1 MSEFGINA
9 ILRGVVLIAR
19 DRGIPEDQIKSTIEN
34 FGGEQQIEL
43 YDRVDPP
50 AGAAGAGGPAPS
62 IAQAGGR
69 RKRKTRRSKAKRSR
83 RASKKRK

>member
-19 DRGIPEDQIKSTIEN
+19 DRGIPEDQIKYTIEH
-34 FGGEQQIEL
+34 FGPGPDPQIEL

-50 AGAAGAGGPAPS
+50 AAAAGAGGIAL
-62 IAQAGGR
+62 AQAGGR
-69 RKRKTRRSKAKRSR
+69 RKKTRRSKAKRG
-83 RASKKRK
+83 ASKRRR